1 MNQKSASIRELHLSG
16 RSIQSLPFSIRVLLE
31 NVLRNQDGFTVTK
44 EHLETLLTWNGLPGD
59 QEIPF
64 KPARV
69 LMQDFTG
76 VPAVVDLASIRAEV
90 VRRGGDG
97 SKINPAIPVDLVID
111 HSVQVDFFGTGTSLS
126 QNVKLEYERNKER
139 YQLLKW
145 AQQGLD
151 NFSVVPPGMGIC
163 HQVNLE
169 YLARVVIDRD
179 GWVFPDSLV
188 GTDSHTPMINGLGVL
203 GWGVGGIEAEAALLG
218 QPVYFTCPQV
228 IGLKFTGKLQE
239 GVTATD
245 MVLATTALV
254 RSYGVVGKFVEVFGE
269 GLDSLTVPD
278 RATISN
284 MSPEFGCTVTYF
296 PIDDQTLVYLRR
308 TGRSPEQIDLVEKY
322 ARENM
327 LWREDEH
334 LIKYTTVIELDLSSV
349 QSSVAGPSRPQD
361 KILIKDL
368 HASFGRLIKEQYSR
382 DYIPVSE
389 RRENAWLSEGGS
401 GTTFTES
408 NTSSELPKGKTT
420 TASGKLS
427 ETAEIQS
434 PGNLG
439 ITPVTITFGAPAIAS
454 SLRTMLIHHDNEEFT
469 LSDGSIVIAAITS
482 CTNTS
487 NPSVMI
493 GAGLVARK
501 AIEKGIQVKPWVKTS
516 LAPGSKV
523 VTEYLRRVN
532 LLADLEA
539 LHFHTVGYGCTTCI
553 GNSGPLPAPIAEA
566 VDRADLVVSAVLSG
580 NRNFEARVHPQV
592 KMNFLAS
599 PMLVVAFALAGRID
613 IDLKTEPLGTDPN
626 GFPVFLHDIWPT
638 QQEINDTMLIA
649 VQEHDYNSTYA
660 VIFEGE
666 EQWQNLDAPTGKNY
680 SWASDSTYIKEAPFF
695 KNLPEEPEPVKNIL
709 KARVL
714 LKLGDSVTTDHI
726 SPAGSFSVNSS
737 AGKYLISQG
746 IDKNLFNSYGS
757 RRGNHE
763 IMIRGTFA
771 NVRIKNQI
779 AKVEGGFTTHF
790 PSNETL
796 SVFDAATRYK
806 QENVNLIILAG
817 KEYGSGSSRD
827 WAAKG
832 TILLGVKAVI
842 AESFERIHRSNLV
855 GMGVLPL
862 EYLENENALVLGLQ
876 GNEIYSITGLTDS
889 LTPGKILLVSVLNNS
904 GEERTF
910 KVKSRLD
917 SLIEIEYYQNQGIL
931 QYVLRDFLSKGTK
944 PTNDDNNH

>member
-1 MNQKSASIRELHLSG
+1 MDQNIASLRKLQQQGKPVEK
-16 RSIQSLPFSIRVLLE
+16 LPFSIRILLE
-31 NVLRNQDGFTVTK
+31 NVLRNHDGFAITD
-44 EHLETLLTWNGLPGD
+44 EHIDTLINWTGKPQD
-59 QEIPF
+59 KEIPF

-76 VPAVVDLASIRAEV
+76 VPAVVDIASIRAEV
-90 VRRGGDG
+90 IRQGGDG
-97 SKINPAIPVDLVID
+97 TRINPAIPVDLVID
-111 HSVQVDFFGTGTSLS
+111 HSVQVDFFGTEDALTK
-126 QNVKLEYERNKER
+126 NVELEYERNQER

-169 YLARVVIDRD
+169 YLASVVVERN

-218 QPVYFTCPQV
+218 QPLFFTCPEV
-228 IGLKFTGKLQE
+228 IGLRFSGKLRE

-245 MVLATTALV
+245 MVLATTELV
-254 RSYGVVGKFVEVFGE
+254 RRYGVVGKFVEVFGE
-269 GLDSLTVPD
+269 GLNSLSVPD

-296 PIDDQTLVYLRR
+296 PVDEQTLEYMRGTGRKPETIALLETYAKENLLWR
-308 TGRSPEQIDLVEKY
+308 TGEE
-322 ARENM
+322 
-327 LWREDEH
+327 
-334 LIKYTTVIELDLSSV
+334 LIGYTDIIELDLSAIRPAVS
-349 QSSVAGPSRPQD
+349 GPSRPQD
-361 KILIKDL
+361 KILVQDLHKKFGTLIKD
-368 HASFGRLIKEQYSR
+368 QYAR
-382 DYIPVSE
+382 EYVPVDE
-389 RRENAWLSEGGS
+389 RRENRWLSEGGS
-401 GTTFTES
+401 GTIFTE
-408 NTSSELPKGKTT
+408 NKVK
-420 TASGKLS
+420 
-427 ETAEIQS
+427 TAELAEEKVRKQD
-434 PGNLG
+434 
-439 ITPVTITFGAPAIAS
+439 
-454 SLRTMLIHHDNEEFT
+454 SLRSVRVRQNNEEYV

-501 AIEKGIQVKPWVKTS
+501 ALEKGIQVKPWVKTS

-523 VTEYLRRVN
+523 VTEYLKRVH
-532 LLADLEA
+532 LLEDLEA

-553 GNSGPLPAPIAEA
+553 GNSGPLPAEVATA
-566 VDRADLVVSAVLSG
+566 VDTGELIVAAVLSG

-599 PMLVVAFALAGRID
+599 PMLVVAYALAGRVD
-613 IDLKTEPLGTDPN
+613 IDLTTEALGVDPS
-626 GFPVFLHDIWPT
+626 GVPVYMADIWPS
-638 QQEINDTMLIA
+638 QQEINQTMHQAIR
-649 VQEHDYNSTYA
+649 QHDYESAYS

-666 EQWQNLDAPTGKNY
+666 EQWQKLHAPVGKEYVWDTG
-680 SWASDSTYIKEAPFF
+680 STYIKEAPFF
-695 KNLPEEPEPVKNIL
+695 KDLSVEPEPVKDIRD
-709 KARVL
+709 ARVL

-726 SPAGSFSVNSS
+726 SPAGSFAETSP
-737 AGKYLISQG
+737 AGQYLVSKG
-746 IDKNLFNSYGS
+746 IDKRMFNSYGS

-763 IMIRGTFA
+763 VMIRGTFA

-779 AKVEGGFTTHF
+779 SSREGGYTTHF
-790 PSNETL
+790 TTGENI
-796 SVFDAATRYK
+796 SVFEAAERYEAEK
-806 QENVNLIILAG
+806 IPLIILAG

-832 TILLGVKAVI
+832 TILLGVRGVI

-855 GMGVLPL
+855 GMGVLPM
-862 EYLENENALVLGLQ
+862 EYMPGENAESLGLT
-876 GNEIYSITGLTDS
+876 GREIYSVTGIEQDLK
-889 LTPGKILLVSVLNNS
+889 PGKVLDVTCI
-904 GEERTF
+904 GEQGLHRTF

-917 SLIEIEYYQNQGIL
+917 SLIEIEYYRNTGIL
-931 QYVLRDFLSKGTK
+931 PYVLRDFLKK
-944 PTNDDNNH
+944 V